1 MRFKFGLKFLQHL
14 AKPPCQVRAGSF
26 TARAQTQFPLTRLIL
41 YFSTD
46 RLLQVDLR
54 CESPDGD
61 CQPQGSFSRYQLTPD
76 LLTVLTVGN
85 FGTPLRNTCRITTS
99 FQLVVQDVGVR
110 LLCSTDSIPSMGSS
124 VHLAHEQ
131 FGLSAGSSP
140 IAAYHHVPARLE
152 PCPVPDYTVTQRMKA
167 SRGYDRPY

>member
-14 AKPPCQVRAGSF
+14 AKPPCQVRTGFF
-26 TARAQTQFPLTRLIL
+26 TARAQTQFPLSRLIL
-41 YFSTD
+41 YFSTASTPLSSD

-76 LLTVLTVGN
+76 LVTVLTVGN
-85 FGTPLRNTCRITTS
+85 FGTPLRNTCRIITS

-110 LLCSTDSIPSMGSS
+110 LLCSKDSIPSMGSS

-140 IAAYHHVPARLE
+140 IAAYHHVPAAGAMPR
-152 PCPVPDYTVTQRMKA
+152 T
-167 SRGYDRPY
+167 